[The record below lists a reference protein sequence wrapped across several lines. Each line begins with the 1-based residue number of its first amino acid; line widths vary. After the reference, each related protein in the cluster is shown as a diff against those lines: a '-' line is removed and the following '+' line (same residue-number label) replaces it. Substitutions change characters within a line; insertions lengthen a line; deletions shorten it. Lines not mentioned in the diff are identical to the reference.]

1 MLYLCRVVPAD
12 SAEPPHLQPGYY
24 GHGADAPIGDPA
36 AAGPNP
42 RSTVALLLLP
52 FVTLLF
58 VWWEWKQ
65 GAYFG
70 QVFYPGAIGVFV
82 LLGMLVLNVPITM
95 RLRGP
100 FGLVLGGLVAL
111 CLLTFLSL
119 IWTDVPTAPL
129 AYGERIAVYVA
140 LAGIGAWGARSL
152 GDRAHLALL
161 PIAVSGAVVGVAT
174 TIVIGTGHDVTWYL
188 QGDATLRFPIGYRN
202 ADVAFLLICLW
213 PLVSLAVADWL
224 HWAWRAAVIAAAT
237 LLVDLAVLGQ
247 SRGSIPALV
256 AAALVFL
263 IVTPRRLRAVA
274 VLVLIALPV
283 LPFISPLLAVFR
295 YGEPD
300 AGVIPSLH
308 HAARSVGWSALI
320 SLAVAALALGLVDP
334 RLRLGPTVVR
344 RLTWALGI
352 AAAIVVVVGAGVFF
366 GRHGGAVSFIE
377 ERVHQF
383 EKVGYPNLHGQG
395 TRFGLNVGS
404 NRHDFWRVAV
414 DEGLEKPLTGGGA
427 GSFQLAYLRH
437 RLSLESPHDP
447 HSIEAVIFSEL
458 GFPGLIALIAFL
470 VGGIW
475 AVVRSARVGPVA
487 ASVAAGGAAA
497 ATQWFVHGS
506 FDWFW
511 QYAAVSG
518 LGVYALGVAAG
529 PGLSFE
535 GAPWGRLA
543 RWGVGAACVV
553 LALVAVPLFFSSSYL
568 GRGIAKQDSEPAA
581 AIEDFHKA
589 AQWNPLD
596 AEPLLLKGL
605 VESNSGAEKAALKSF
620 AEAAEREPDNYA
632 SYLFAAELLLSKH
645 PQKGAEE
652 LERAAELNPREPVI
666 RRLQHSLAKRG

>member
-1 MLYLCRVVPAD
+1 VLYLCRVVPAD
-12 SAEPPHLQPGYY
+12 SAEPPHLQPQYY
-24 GHGADAPIGDPA
+24 GRGADVPIGDPA
-36 AAGPNP
+36 AGGPK
-42 RSTVALLLLP
+42 RQSTVALLVLP

-82 LLGMLVLNVPITM
+82 LLGMLVLNVPITV

-100 FGLVLGGLVAL
+100 FGLVLLGLVGL
-111 CLLTFLSL
+111 CFLTFLSL
-119 IWTDVPTAPL
+119 IWTDVPAAPL

-140 LAGIGAWGARSL
+140 LAGIGAWAARSL

-161 PIAVSGAVVGVAT
+161 PVAVSGAAVGIAT
-174 TIVIGTGHDVTWYL
+174 TIVIGTGHDVGWYL

-202 ADVAFLLICLW
+202 ANVAFLLICLW
-213 PLVSLAVADWL
+213 PLVSLAVTHRL
-224 HWAWRAAVIAAAT
+224 HWTWRALAIAAAT

-247 SRGSIPALV
+247 SRGSIPALII
-256 AAALVFL
+256 AALVFL
-263 IVTPRRLRAVA
+263 ILTPRRLRAVA

-300 AGVIPSLH
+300 AGAIPSLH

-320 SLAVAALALGLVDP
+320 SLALAALALSLVDP
-334 RLRLGPTVVR
+334 RLRLGPTLVR
-344 RLTWALGI
+344 RLTLGLGV
-352 AAAIVVVVGAGVFF
+352 AAALVVVVGAGVFF
-366 GRHGGAVSFIE
+366 GRHGGPVSFVE

-383 EKVGYPNLHGQG
+383 DKVGYPNLHGQG

-447 HSIEAVIFSEL
+447 HSIEAVVFSEL
-458 GFPGLIALIAFL
+458 GFPGLILLIAFL
-470 VGGIW
+470 VGGVW
-475 AVVRSARVGPVA
+475 AVVRSVRAGPVA

-511 QYAAVSG
+511 QYAAVTG
-518 LGVYALGVAAG
+518 LGVYALGAAAG
-529 PGLSFE
+529 PGLSLG
-535 GAPWGRLA
+535 GAPWGRVA
-543 RWGVGAACVV
+543 RWGTC
-553 LALVAVPLFFSSSYL
+553 LALVALVLVAVPLFFSSSYL
-568 GRGIAKQDSEPAA
+568 SRGIGKQYSEPAA

-605 VESNSGAEKAALKSF
+605 VESNSGAEKAALQSL

-632 SYLFAAELLLSKH
+632 SYLFAAELLLPKH
-645 PQKGAEE
+645 LRKGTEE
-652 LERAAELNPREPVI
+652 LDRAAALNPREPSI
-666 RRLQHSLAKRG
+666 LRLRRSLAKHG